1 MPKSL
6 DLPPCGSL
14 ILTVTEESVLQNASK
29 RRQERALHRMKINEV
44 EQQVG
49 ITKKNIRFYEQQGL
63 LHPKRNSENGYR
75 EYDETDVECL
85 KKIKLLRKLSLPI
98 EEIKKIQ
105 NGDLLL
111 TDALRRQLIVLERE
125 QTNLTETA
133 GLCRLILEDETLY
146 HTLSP
151 DQYLERMVEMEE
163 KGTRFKNVSNDTI
176 RKKRGSILA
185 AVIFILIMFAFIG
198 ILVWAYTQDPIPNI
212 LFGLFLLVPIIV
224 ILAVIIALLQR
235 IEELK
240 GGEEDVARKY

>member
-1 MPKSL
+1 MLQK
-6 DLPPCGSL
+6 
-14 ILTVTEESVLQNASK
+14 EERK
-29 RRQERALHRMKINEV
+29 GALHRMKINEV

-235 IEELK
+235 IKELK

>member
-1 MPKSL
+1 ML
-6 DLPPCGSL
+6 HQ
-14 ILTVTEESVLQNASK
+14 EK
-29 RRQERALHRMKINEV
+29 RKGALHRMKINEV

-111 TDALRRQLIVLERE
+111 TDALRRQLIVLDRE

-163 KGTRFKNVSNDTI
+163 KGTKFKNVSSDTI

-185 AVIFILIMFAFIG
+185 AVVFILIMTALIGTFIWG
-198 ILVWAYTQDPIPNI
+198 YTQDPIPNL
-212 LFGLFLLVPIIV
+212 LFGVFLLVPVVV
-224 ILAVIIALLQR
+224 ILAVVIALLQR
-235 IEELK
+235 IKELE
-240 GGEEDVARKY
+240 GGEEDAARKY

>member
-1 MPKSL
+1 M
-6 DLPPCGSL
+6 
-14 ILTVTEESVLQNASK
+14 LQK
-29 RRQERALHRMKINEV
+29 GDRKGALHRMKINEV

-105 NGDLLL
+105 NGDLQL

-146 HTLSP
+146 HTLS
-151 DQYLERMVEMEE
+151 LTNIW
-163 KGTRFKNVSNDTI
+163 KGWWKWRRKVRDSKMYQMIRSGKSEVRFW
-176 RKKRGSILA
+176 L
-185 AVIFILIMFAFIG
+185 
-198 ILVWAYTQDPIPNI
+198 P
-212 LFGLFLLVPIIV
+212 
-224 ILAVIIALLQR
+224 
-235 IEELK
+235 
-240 GGEEDVARKY
+240 